1 MKPKHDIVKMTD
13 ISEAI
18 RAFRRPVETNYSKSI
33 PSVLYDP
40 RGSLSIR
47 RVLNAAREKLM
58 ECECQDQDNL
68 MITILDLEYI
78 ISKIDG

>member
-1 MKPKHDIVKMTD
+1 M
-13 ISEAI
+13 
-18 RAFRRPVETNYSKSI
+18 TNYAKSI
-33 PSVLYDP
+33 PAVLYDP

-47 RVLNAAREKLM
+47 RVLKAAREKLM
-58 ECECQDQDNL
+58 ECECQDQDTL